1 MKKIVFIHVNL
12 IPEDTFFEDLTDKQ
26 VYYLQKTNKNGI
38 IVYDTID
45 DFLSAFNNE
54 AAPSDDSWYGRIIDF
69 SLYE

>member
-1 MKKIVFIHVNL
+1 MNL

-54 AAPSDDSWYGRIIDF
+54 AAPSDDS
-69 SLYE
+69 